1 MNANTPTHDQSNQT
15 AGHPY
20 GWMHTLAAEFLT
32 RYLRFTAPR
41 YLQLQPAALQSLPD
55 PRPGHKYV
63 LYAHVPFCESL
74 CPYCSFNRFM
84 FKEDRAVRYFQN
96 LRDEMRMVA
105 RLGYQFESM
114 YIGGGTPTILVD
126 ELAETIDLARQL
138 FGIREVSC
146 ETNPNHL
153 TDEVLGKLAGRV
165 DRLSVGVQSF
175 DDDLLRQMSRFNKF
189 GSGAEVLERIRG
201 AVGKLPSINVDM
213 IFNFPSQTEEIL
225 RRDIATVI
233 DSGANQVTF
242 YPLMSAPSVKKAM
255 DRSVGSVEYSR
266 EARFYKIIT
275 EELSKAYE
283 PMSAWT
289 FSRKGEGMID
299 EYIVEYEEYVG
310 VGSGSFSYLDGT
322 LLVNTFSLAEYDRM
336 VSAGQP
342 PVKKMRTF
350 GKVERMRYRFMME
363 LFDLK
368 LNRVNFRNDFGLPV
382 ELGLWKEIL
391 FLSLLRA
398 FDFRDRAV
406 LRLRPHSSYLMVVMM
421 REFFAGVNIL
431 RDQARSALAPN
442 ERLMCHVSDTIEKVM
457 T

>member
-1 MNANTPTHDQSNQT
+1 MNVQQT
-15 AGHPY
+15 SGAKLSRAGHAN
-20 GWMHTLAAEFLT
+20 GWLHHIAAGFLT
-32 RYLRFTAPR
+32 EYLRHTAPR
-41 YLQLQPAALQSLPD
+41 YLKLTGANLNQIPG

-84 FKEDRAVRYFQN
+84 FHEDRALQYFHN
-96 LRDEMRMVA
+96 LREEMRMVA

-126 ELAETIDLARQL
+126 ELAETIDLAKQL

-153 TDEVLGKLAGRV
+153 TPEVLGKLAGRV

-175 DDDLLRQMSRFNKF
+175 DDDLLRQMSRYDKF

-225 RRDIATVI
+225 RKDIETVI
-233 DSGANQVTF
+233 SSGANQVTF

-255 DRSVGSVEYSR
+255 DRSVGAVEYSR
-266 EARFYKIIT
+266 EAAYYEIIT
-275 EELSKAYE
+275 EELSKAYV

-310 VGSGSFSYLDGT
+310 VGSGSFSYLNGT
-322 LLVNTFSLAEYDRM
+322 LLVNTFSLTEYDKLI
-336 VSAGQP
+336 SAGLP

-368 LNRVNFRNDFGLPV
+368 LNRSNFRKDFGLPV
-382 ELGLWKEIL
+382 ELGLWKEVL
-391 FLSLLRA
+391 FLGLLGA
-398 FDFRDRAV
+398 FDFRNKEFLKLNPRS
-406 LRLRPHSSYLMVVMM
+406 RYLMVVMM
-421 REFFAGVNIL
+421 REFFAGVNLL
-431 RDQARSALAPN
+431 RDQARTALAPN
-442 ERLMCHVSDTIEKVM
+442 ERLMCHVNEKVM